1 MTDSPVDLPA
11 DSNPL
16 EGAVRQVG
24 RVLLGKAHAVR
35 LAVTCLV
42 ARGHLLIEDLPG
54 LGKTTLAQALAQVT
68 GLAYRRVQFTSD
80 MLPAD
85 LTGFAMFDKAAGRF
99 EFQRGPLFCQFLL
112 ADEINRCSPKT
123 QSALLEA
130 MEERQVSVDGVSHAL
145 PVPFFVIATQN
156 PHSLAGTFPLPESQL
171 DRFLLRISLGYPD
184 AGAERDLL
192 AGSNPR
198 ARLAEIEPALDAASL
213 LALQARAEQVRA
225 SAAVL
230 DYVQRLLR
238 ATREGGDFVHGISPR
253 GGLALLQAARAW
265 ALLGGRDYLSP
276 DDVQAV
282 AAPVFSHRLCH
293 RSSGAQAGVDALQQW
308 VESIDVLAD

>member
-198 ARLAEIEPALDAASL
+198 GRLAEIEPALDAASL
-213 LALQARAEQVRA
+213 LRLQARAEQVRA